1 MTVLV
6 IAFLYTVCSLEVI
19 KKRENFM
26 DTVFSQ
32 KIRKF
37 YLQNYTVGQP
47 FIFFIY
53 SVIKW
58 SQKAQ
63 YYSLRL
69 KVKKK
74 FKLYAT
80 LWIICDLKHF

>member
-19 KKRENFM
+19 KKGKILWTLYFLKKLEN
-26 DTVFSQ
+26 SAY
-32 KIRKF
+32 KITQWGS
-37 YLQNYTVGQP
+37 LL
-47 FIFFIY
+47 FFIY